1 MKLPV
6 NIVFVVLVLSGGNLV
21 SQEHEA
27 PPPTNTEVQQS
38 QGYQDFLLSEVD
50 TRLQQLE
57 ARLKVMQSLLDEITQ
72 EAQSR
77 PSRIFRSLI
86 PRLSE
91 IQNDVTQGFIG
102 VQMMDQPTDS
112 GVSIVKVFEGSPA
125 SVAGIEVGDVIL
137 KVRNEEISKLDNPIA
152 SIAELI
158 NSNPPGTTIQITLLR
173 ANNEI
178 TLDVTTARRS
188 SIDFENTFSIE
199 IDSVLQNLTDRF
211 ETMLRES
218 RELKKTIYIME
229 IEKTFGRYFGV
240 EKGVLVIAAIEEGEI
255 QPGDVLL
262 KIDGQSV
269 LTTSQATSLMQAAD
283 DEFTILVKRDNREE
297 RISLRKDQF
306 RLRPLMDRGS

>member
-1 MKLPV
+1 MTLSTNAV
-6 NIVFVVLVLSGGNLV
+6 LVVLILTGVSLV
-21 SQEHEA
+21 GEDHQASIR
-27 PPPTNTEVQQS
+27 TNTEAQQS
-38 QGYQDFLLSEVD
+38 QGSQEFLLSEVD
-50 TRLQQLE
+50 TRLQELE
-57 ARLKVMQSLLDEITQ
+57 ARLKVMQSLLDEIAQ

-102 VQMMDQPTDS
+102 VQMDQATDS
-112 GVSIVKVFEGSPA
+112 GVPIVRVFEGSPA

-137 KVRNEEISKLDNPIA
+137 KVQDKEISKLDYPIV
-152 SIAELI
+152 STAELI

-188 SIDFENTFSIE
+188 SIDFENTFAIE

-218 RELKKTIYIME
+218 REIRKTIYIME
-229 IEKTFGRYFGV
+229 IEETFGRYFGV
-240 EKGVLVIAAIEEGEI
+240 ENGVLVIAAKEGGEI

-262 KIDGQSV
+262 KIDDQPIQ
-269 LTTSQATSLMQAAD
+269 TTSQATSLMHAAD
-283 DEFTILVKRDNREE
+283 DEYTILVKRDNREI
-297 RISLRKDQF
+297 RLTLSKDQF
-306 RLRPLMDRGS
+306 RLRPLMD

>member
-1 MKLPV
+1 MKLLV
-6 NIVFVVLVLSGGNLV
+6 NIVFIVLVLSGVNLAGDDPAI
-21 SQEHEA
+21 S
-27 PPPTNTEVQQS
+27 PPTNTEAQQS
-38 QGYQDFLLSEVD
+38 QGSQEFLLSEVD
-50 TRLQQLE
+50 TRLQELE

-102 VQMMDQPTDS
+102 VQMDQATDS
-112 GVSIVKVFEGSPA
+112 GVPIVRVFEGSPA

-137 KVRNEEISKLDNPIA
+137 KVHDSEISKLDDPIA
-152 SIAELI
+152 STVELI

-211 ETMLRES
+211 ETILRES
-218 RELKKTIYIME
+218 REIRKTIYIME
-229 IEKTFGRYFGV
+229 IEETFGRYFGV
-240 EKGVLVIAAIEEGEI
+240 ENGVLVIAAKEGGEI

-262 KIDGQSV
+262 KIDDQPIQ
-269 LTTSQATSLMQAAD
+269 TTSQATSLMQAAD

-297 RISLRKDQF
+297 RITLRKDQL